1 MTATNRA
8 MSSTSAPSSRPP
20 ESAVG
25 PAVPPRL
32 SSARSAAQV
41 ARPWASGRFVACLTL
56 LLGGAVLMELTTK
69 WLEVHLRKQ
78 PVPLRKPLYQA
89 DGSKLLPEYELHPIQ
104 PQPLPADTIEALGT
118 DEYLNWR
125 VVDLSRPAEDPLRVA
140 HVFVTYYTGR
150 PDAVPHTPDECLS
163 AAGAQ
168 LLSSRGE
175 RLELP
180 GLGLPDDSVPVRVAV
195 FRVPQRQSIPGFGA
209 RTAPEMT
216 VLYFFHTNGKFRTTR
231 QEVRL
236 ELTNL
241 FERFA
246 YYSKVEVSF
255 ASDRQPPRYAETD
268 ESLAALGPLL
278 RKLLP
283 ILLNDHFQDWES
295 FRSAPEPGQTPAP
308 AAPPLAGAGATPAAA
323 AKE

>member
-1 MTATNRA
+1 
-8 MSSTSAPSSRPP
+8 MSTTTAPSPPPP
-20 ESAVG
+20 ESTAG
-25 PAVPPRL
+25 PTARPWLVA
-32 SSARSAAQV
+32 ARSGVRA
-41 ARPWASGRFVACLTL
+41 ARPWASGRFVVCLAL
-56 LLGGAVLMELTTK
+56 LLGGTVLMELTTN

-104 PQPLPADTIEALGT
+104 PSPLPADTIEALGT
-118 DEYLNWR
+118 EEYLQWQ
-125 VVDLSRPAEDPLRVA
+125 VVDLSRPVGHPLRVA
-140 HVFVTYYTGR
+140 QVFVTYYTGK

-163 AAGAQ
+163 AAGAE
-168 LLSSRGE
+168 LLSAWGE
-175 RLELP
+175 QIELP
-180 GLGLPDDSVPVRVAV
+180 GLGLPEERIPVRVAV
-195 FRVPQRQSIPGFGA
+195 FRLPSRQAVMGFGA

-246 YYSKVEVSF
+246 YYSKVEISF
-255 ASDRQPPRYAETD
+255 ASDRQPPRYADTA

-283 ILLNDHFQDWES
+283 ILLNDHYQDWES
-295 FRSAPEPGQTPAP
+295 FRSAAQQQGAS
-308 AAPPLAGAGATPAAA
+308 ALAGVVPVLLAR
-323 AKE
+323 E